1 MVFEKELHTISF
13 EKFQK
18 PLKYMKNNL
27 ICSDA
32 NMYLTVG
39 SLIDINNIITDSNN
53 ITISK
58 VNVKPCEYDKMH
70 MDKDLQR
77 NFIN

>member
-1 MVFEKELHTISF
+1 MVFEKRLRTISSERF
-13 EKFQK
+13 KK

-39 SLIDINNIITDSNN
+39 SLIDINNIITDWNN
-53 ITISK
+53 ITIRR

-70 MDKDLQR
+70 MDKDSQR
-77 NFIN
+77 NFMN

>member
-1 MVFEKELHTISF
+1 MLCTISSERF
-13 EKFQK
+13 KK

-39 SLIDINNIITDSNN
+39 SLIDINSIITD
-53 ITISK
+53 
-58 VNVKPCEYDKMH
+58 
-70 MDKDLQR
+70 
-77 NFIN
+77 